1 MTRSGTRTESARV
14 KPFGGKK
21 VLVTGAAGLLGR
33 QIVRLFSR
41 DCDLRATDREECDV
55 TSLAEVRREIGSFCP
70 DLVVHCASFTAVDR
84 AETEREAAFRLNE
97 TGTRNVARACRET
110 GALVV
115 TYGTDY
121 VFDGTGRRSYRE
133 DDEPNPI
140 SVYGESKLAAER
152 ALGEENPEWLLIR
165 TQWLF
170 GPGGPD
176 FVSAILRKADR
187 EGAVRV
193 VTDQVGSPTFASD
206 LAEATR
212 RLLEAGARGIVH
224 FSNAGETSF
233 YDYAV
238 FLLAE
243 AGRDGVRIEP
253 VKTADFP
260 KGVYPAPRP
269 LRSVLDKAKYTGITG
284 SAPRPWQDA
293 VREHFGTFQAGPP
306 S

>member
-1 MTRSGTRTESARV
+1 MT
-14 KPFGGKK
+14 KK

-41 DCDLRATDREECDV
+41 DCTLRATDREECDV

-70 DLVVHCASFTAVDR
+70 DLVLHCAAFTAVDR
-84 AETEREAAFRLNE
+84 AETEREAAFLLNE
-97 TGTRNVARACRET
+97 TGTRNVAIGCRE
-110 GALVV
+110 GRALLV

-121 VFDGTGRRSYRE
+121 VFDGRANRPYRE
-133 DDEPNPI
+133 EDEPNPL
-140 SVYGESKLAAER
+140 SVYGKSKLGAER
-152 ALGEENPEWLLIR
+152 TLAEEHPEWLLIR

-193 VTDQVGSPTFASD
+193 VTDQVGCPTFAPD

-224 FSNAGETSF
+224 FSNAGQTSF

-243 AGRDGVRIEP
+243 AGREGVRVEP

-269 LRSVLDKAKYTGITG
+269 FFSVLDKAKYTGITG
-284 SAPRPWQDA
+284 SAPRPWRDA
-293 VREHFGTFQAGPP
+293 VREYLGKGGGI
-306 S
+306 SCGS

>member
-1 MTRSGTRTESARV
+1 MR
-14 KPFGGKK
+14 KK

-41 DCDLRATDREECDV
+41 GCDLRATDREECDV
-55 TSLAEVRREIGSFCP
+55 TSPVEVRREIGSFCP
-70 DLVVHCASFTAVDR
+70 DLVLHCAAFTAVDG

-97 TGTRNVARACRET
+97 TGTRNVARACREA
-110 GALVV
+110 GALLVA
-115 TYGTDY
+115 YGTDY
-121 VFDGTGRRSYRE
+121 VFDGTDRRPYRE
-133 DDEPNPI
+133 DDPPNPI

-152 ALGEENPEWLLIR
+152 ALAEEAPEWLLIR

-193 VTDQVGSPTFASD
+193 VTDQVGCPTFASD
-206 LAEATR
+206 LAEATS

-224 FSNAGETSF
+224 FSNAGQTSF
-233 YDYAV
+233 FDYAV

-243 AGRDGVRIEP
+243 AGRGGVRVEP

-260 KGVYPAPRP
+260 KEVYPAPRP
-269 LRSVLDKAKYTGITG
+269 LHSVLDKAKYAGITG
-284 SAPRPWQDA
+284 SAPRPWQEA
-293 VREHFGTFQAGPP
+293 VREFLGTSRDGPP

>member
-1 MTRSGTRTESARV
+1 MR
-14 KPFGGKK
+14 KK

-41 DCDLRATDREECDV
+41 GCDLRATDREECDV
-55 TSLAEVRREIGSFCP
+55 TSPVEVRREIGSFCP
-70 DLVVHCASFTAVDR
+70 DLVLHCAAFTAVDG

-97 TGTRNVARACRET
+97 TGTRNVARACREG
-110 GALVV
+110 GALLVA
-115 TYGTDY
+115 YGTDY
-121 VFDGTGRRSYRE
+121 VFDGTDRRPYRE
-133 DDEPNPI
+133 DDPPNPI

-152 ALGEENPEWLLIR
+152 ALAEEAPEWLLIR

-193 VTDQVGSPTFASD
+193 VTDQVGCPTFASD
-206 LAEATR
+206 LAAATS

-224 FSNAGETSF
+224 FSNAGQTSF
-233 YDYAV
+233 FDYAV
-238 FLLAE
+238 FLLAV
-243 AGRDGVRIEP
+243 AGRGGARVEP

-260 KGVYPAPRP
+260 KEVYPAPRP
-269 LRSVLDKAKYTGITG
+269 LHSVLDKAKYTGITG
-284 SAPRPWQDA
+284 SAPRPWQEA
-293 VREHFGTFQAGPP
+293 VREFLGTSRAGPP

>member
-1 MTRSGTRTESARV
+1 MT
-14 KPFGGKK
+14 GKK

-41 DCDLRATDREECDV
+41 DCELRATDREECDV
-55 TSLAEVRREIGSFCP
+55 TSIVEVRREIGSFRP
-70 DLVVHCASFTAVDR
+70 DLVLHCAAFTAVDR
-84 AETEREAAFRLNE
+84 AETEREAAFLLNG
-97 TGTRNVARACRET
+97 TGTRNVARACRER
-110 GALVV
+110 GSLLVA
-115 TYGTDY
+115 YGTDY
-121 VFDGTGRRSYRE
+121 VFDGKGRRPYRE
-133 DDEPNPI
+133 EDEPNPI

-152 ALGEENPEWLLIR
+152 ALAEENPEWLLIR

-187 EGAVRV
+187 EGTVRV
-193 VTDQVGSPTFASD
+193 VTDQVGCPTSASD

-212 RLLEAGARGIVH
+212 RLLGTGTRGIVH
-224 FSNAGETSF
+224 FSNAGQTSF

-243 AGRDGVRIEP
+243 AGREGVRVEP

-260 KGVYPAPRP
+260 KEAYPAPRP
-269 LRSVLDKAKYTGITG
+269 AHSVLDKAKYTGITG
-284 SAPRPWQDA
+284 SAPRPWRDA
-293 VREHFGTFQAGPP
+293 VREYLATWEAEA
-306 S
+306 